1 MTIRNQGFLESI
13 HCVSGEVT
21 DARFSSSPAPV
32 AIAEVMLGGKPKK
45 AKVAKHD
52 WEECQALAKILNVS
66 LGHNEI
72 QFASGSFENGKHYG
86 YRNASTAYQ
95 ALLTLQADRLAAK
108 SDDAI
113 AVEATEAHELI
124 EEVAAPAI
132 VAVEEDEW
140 TKAWNKRFA
149 NYTDEDW
156 AREMGSSNGMVSGDR
171 ADVQSERTITFPTH
185 TYDLMR
191 Y

>member
-1 MTIRNQGFLESI
+1 MTIRNQDFLQSI

-21 DARFSSSPAPV
+21 DARFSRSPAPV

-66 LGHNEI
+66 LGHNQI

-95 ALLTLQADRLAAK
+95 ALLTLQSDRLAAK

-113 AVEATEAHELI
+113 AVESVEAHAMI
-124 EEVAAPAI
+124 EEVAAPQPQA
-132 VAVEEDEW
+132 AVEEDEW
-140 TKAWNKRFA
+140 TKSWNERFA
-149 NYTDEDW
+149 HFTEQDW
-156 AREMGSSNGMVSGDR
+156 AAHHGAQVGIVSDR

-185 TYDLMR
+185 TYDLMQ

>member
-1 MTIRNQGFLESI
+1 MTIRNQAFLESI

-32 AIAEVMLGGKPKK
+32 AIAESLLGGKPKK

-66 LGHNEI
+66 LGRNQI
-72 QFASGSFENGKHYG
+72 QFTDGSFEGGKMYG

-108 SDDAI
+108 SNEAI
-113 AVEATEAHELI
+113 ATEAVEAHELI
-124 EEVAAPAI
+124 EDTATPAI
-132 VAVEEDEW
+132 IEDAW
-140 TKAWNKRFA
+140 TKAWRERFA
-149 NYTDEDW
+149 HYTEQDW
-156 AREMGSSNGMVSGDR
+156 AEHHGAHGISDR
-171 ADVQSERTITFPTH
+171 ADVQADKAANFVMST
-185 TYDLMR
+185 R
-191 Y
+191 YGYGALV

>member
-1 MTIRNQGFLESI
+1 MTIRNQDFLQSI
-13 HCVSGEVT
+13 HCVSGEGT
-21 DARFSSSPAPV
+21 DARFSRSPAPV

-66 LGHNEI
+66 LGHNQI

-95 ALLTLQADRLAAK
+95 ALLTLQSDRLAAK

-113 AVEATEAHELI
+113 ATEAVVAHAMI
-124 EEVAAPAI
+124 EDTTTAMI
-132 VAVEEDEW
+132 EDEW
-140 TKAWNKRFA
+140 TKSWNERFA
-149 NYTDEDW
+149 HFTDADW
-156 AREMGSSNGMVSGDR
+156 AAHHGAQVGMVSDR
-171 ADVQSERTITFPTH
+171 ADVQAERTMSFPVY
-185 TYDLMR
+185 TYELTR

>member
-1 MTIRNQGFLESI
+1 MTIRNQDFLQSI

-21 DARFSSSPAPV
+21 DARFSRSPAPV
-32 AIAEVMLGGKPKK
+32 AIAESLLGGKPQK
-45 AKVAKHD
+45 AKLAKHD
-52 WEECQALAKILNVS
+52 WEECQALATILNVS
-66 LGHNEI
+66 LGHNQI
-72 QFASGSFENGKHYG
+72 QFTDGSFEGGKHYG

-113 AVEATEAHELI
+113 AVESVEAHAMI
-124 EEVAAPAI
+124 EDTATPAI
-132 VAVEEDEW
+132 IEDEW
-140 TKAWNKRFA
+140 TKSWRERFA
-149 NYTDEDW
+149 HFTDEDW
-156 AREMGSSNGMVSGDR
+156 AAHHGAQVGMVSDR
-171 ADVQSERTITFPTH
+171 DDVQAERTITFPTH

>member
-1 MTIRNQGFLESI
+1 MTIRNQAFLESI

-32 AIAEVMLGGKPKK
+32 AIAESLLGGKPKK

-66 LGHNEI
+66 LGRNQI
-72 QFASGSFENGKHYG
+72 QFTDGSFEGGKMYG

-108 SDDAI
+108 SNEAI
-113 AVEATEAHELI
+113 ATEAVEAHELI
-124 EEVAAPAI
+124 EDTATPAI
-132 VAVEEDEW
+132 IEDAW
-140 TKAWNKRFA
+140 TKSWRERFA
-149 NYTDEDW
+149 HFTDEDW
-156 AREMGSSNGMVSGDR
+156 AAHHGAQVGMVSDR

>member
-1 MTIRNQGFLESI
+1 MTIRNQDFLQSI

-21 DARFSSSPAPV
+21 DARFSRSPAPV

-45 AKVAKHD
+45 AKVAKHS
-52 WEECQALAKILNVS
+52 WEDCQALAKILNVS
-66 LGHNEI
+66 LGHNQV

-95 ALLTLQADRLAAK
+95 ALLTLQSDRLAAK

-113 AVEATEAHELI
+113 ATEAVVAHAMI
-124 EEVAAPAI
+124 EDTTTAMI
-132 VAVEEDEW
+132 EDEW
-140 TKAWNKRFA
+140 TKSWNERFA
-149 NYTDEDW
+149 HFTDADW
-156 AREMGSSNGMVSGDR
+156 AAHHGAQVGMVSDR
-171 ADVQSERTITFPTH
+171 ADVQAERTMSFPVY
-185 TYDLMR
+185 TYELTR

>member
-1 MTIRNQGFLESI
+1 MTIRNQDFLQSI

-21 DARFSSSPAPV
+21 DARFSRSPAPV
-32 AIAEVMLGGKPKK
+32 AIAESLLGGKPKK
-45 AKVAKHD
+45 AKAAKHS
-52 WEECQALAKILNVS
+52 WEECQALAKILSVS
-66 LGHNEI
+66 LGHNQI
-72 QFASGSFENGKHYG
+72 QFTDGSFEGGKHYG

-108 SDDAI
+108 SDEAI
-113 AVEATEAHELI
+113 ATEAVVAHAMI
-124 EEVAAPAI
+124 EDTTTAMI
-132 VAVEEDEW
+132 EDEW
-140 TKAWNKRFA
+140 TKSWNERFA

-156 AREMGSSNGMVSGDR
+156 AREMGSSNGMVSDR
-171 ADVQSERTITFPTH
+171 ADVQAERTMSFPVY

>member
-1 MTIRNQGFLESI
+1 MTIRNQDFLQSI

-21 DARFSSSPAPV
+21 DARFSRSPAPV

-66 LGHNEI
+66 LGHNQI

-95 ALLTLQADRLAAK
+95 ALLTLQSDRLAAK

-113 AVEATEAHELI
+113 ATEAVVAHAMI
-124 EEVAAPAI
+124 EDTTTAMI
-132 VAVEEDEW
+132 EDEW
-140 TKAWNKRFA
+140 TKSWNERFA
-149 NYTDEDW
+149 HFTDADW
-156 AREMGSSNGMVSGDR
+156 AAHHGAQVGISDR

-185 TYDLMR
+185 TYDLMQ

>member
-1 MTIRNQGFLESI
+1 MTIRNQAFLESI

-52 WEECQALAKILNVS
+52 WEECQALAKILNVN
-66 LGHNEI
+66 LGHNQI
-72 QFASGSFENGKHYG
+72 QFTDGSFENGKHYG

-95 ALLTLQADRLAAK
+95 ALLTLQADRLVAK
-108 SDDAI
+108 SNEAI
-113 AVEATEAHELI
+113 ATEAVEAHELI
-124 EEVAAPAI
+124 EDTATPAI
-132 VAVEEDEW
+132 IEDEW
-140 TKAWNKRFA
+140 TKSWREKFA
-149 NYTDEDW
+149 HFTDADW
-156 AREMGSSNGMVSGDR
+156 AEHHGAQVGMVSDR
-171 ADVQSERTITFPTH
+171 ADVQSERTISFPTH

>member
-1 MTIRNQGFLESI
+1 MTIRNQDFLQSI

-21 DARFSSSPAPV
+21 DARFSRSPAPV

-66 LGHNEI
+66 LGHNQI

-95 ALLTLQADRLAAK
+95 ALLTLQSDRLAAK

-113 AVEATEAHELI
+113 ATEAVVAHAMI
-124 EEVAAPAI
+124 EDTTTAMI
-132 VAVEEDEW
+132 EDEW
-140 TKAWNKRFA
+140 TKSWNERFA
-149 NYTDEDW
+149 HFTDADW
-156 AREMGSSNGMVSGDR
+156 AAHHGAQVGMVSDR

>member
-1 MTIRNQGFLESI
+1 MTIRNQDFLQSI

-21 DARFSSSPAPV
+21 DARFSRSPAPV

-66 LGHNEI
+66 LGHNQI
-72 QFASGSFENGKHYG
+72 QFTDGSFEGGKMYG

-95 ALLTLQADRLAAK
+95 ALLTLQSDRLAAK

-113 AVEATEAHELI
+113 ATEAVVAHELI
-124 EEVAAPAI
+124 EDTATPAI
-132 VAVEEDEW
+132 IEDAW
-140 TKAWNKRFA
+140 TKAWREKFA
-149 NYTDEDW
+149 HYTEQDW
-156 AREMGSSNGMVSGDR
+156 AAHHGAQVGIVSDR
-171 ADVQSERTITFPTH
+171 ADVQSERTISFPTH

>member
-1 MTIRNQGFLESI
+1 MTIRNQDFLQSI

-45 AKVAKHD
+45 AKVAKHS
-52 WEECQALAKILNVS
+52 WEDCQALAKILNVS
-66 LGHNEI
+66 LGHNQV

-95 ALLTLQADRLAAK
+95 ALLTLQSDRLAAK
-108 SDDAI
+108 SDEAI
-113 AVEATEAHELI
+113 AAEAVEAHAMI
-124 EEVAAPAI
+124 EEVAAPE
-132 VAVEEDEW
+132 VDEW
-140 TKAWNKRFA
+140 TKAWNERFA

-156 AREMGSSNGMVSGDR
+156 AREMGSSNGMVSDR
-171 ADVQSERTITFPTH
+171 DDVQAERTMSFPVY

>member
-1 MTIRNQGFLESI
+1 MTIRNQAFLQSI

-21 DARFSSSPAPV
+21 DARFSSTPAPV
-32 AIAEVMLGGKPKK
+32 AIAESLLGGKPKK
-45 AKVAKHD
+45 TKVAKHD

-66 LGHNEI
+66 LGRNQV
-72 QFASGSFENGKHYG
+72 QFASGSFEGGKMYG

-95 ALLTLQADRLAAK
+95 ALLALQSDRLAAK

-113 AVEATEAHELI
+113 ATEAVEAHAMI
-124 EEVAAPAI
+124 EDTATPAVI
-132 VAVEEDEW
+132 KDEW
-140 TKAWNKRFA
+140 TKAWREKFA
-149 NYTDEDW
+149 HFTEQDW
-156 AREMGSSNGMVSGDR
+156 AAHHGAQVGMVSDR
-171 ADVQSERTITFPTH
+171 ADVQSERTISFPVH

>member
-1 MTIRNQGFLESI
+1 MTIRNQDFLQSI

-21 DARFSSSPAPV
+21 DARFSRSPAPV

-66 LGHNEI
+66 LGHNQI

-95 ALLTLQADRLAAK
+95 ALLTLQSDRLAAK

-113 AVEATEAHELI
+113 ATESAEAHAMI
-124 EEVAAPAI
+124 EDTAPAI
-132 VAVEEDEW
+132 IEDEW
-140 TKAWNKRFA
+140 TKSWREKFA
-149 NYTDEDW
+149 HFTDADW
-156 AREMGSSNGMVSGDR
+156 AAHHGAQVGIVSDR
-171 ADVQSERTITFPTH
+171 ADVQAERTMSFPVY
-185 TYDLMR
+185 TYELTR

>member
-1 MTIRNQGFLESI
+1 MTIRNQAFLQSI

-32 AIAEVMLGGKPKK
+32 AIAESLLGGKPKK
-45 AKVAKHD
+45 AKVAKHS
-52 WEECQALAKILNVS
+52 WEDSQALAKILNVS
-66 LGHNEI
+66 LGHNQI

-95 ALLTLQADRLAAK
+95 ALLTLQSDRLAAK

-113 AVEATEAHELI
+113 ATEAVVAHAMI
-124 EEVAAPAI
+124 EDTTTAMI
-132 VAVEEDEW
+132 EDEW
-140 TKAWNKRFA
+140 TKSWNERFA
-149 NYTDEDW
+149 HFTDADW
-156 AREMGSSNGMVSGDR
+156 AAHHGAQVGMVSDR
-171 ADVQSERTITFPTH
+171 ADVQAERTMSFPVY
-185 TYDLMR
+185 TYELTR

>member
-1 MTIRNQGFLESI
+1 MTIRNQDFLQSI

-32 AIAEVMLGGKPKK
+32 AIAESLLGGKPKK
-45 AKVAKHD
+45 AKVAKHS
-52 WEECQALAKILNVS
+52 WEDCQALAKILNVS
-66 LGHNEI
+66 LGHNQV
-72 QFASGSFENGKHYG
+72 QFADGSFEGGKMYG

-95 ALLTLQADRLAAK
+95 ALLTLQSDRLAAK
-108 SDDAI
+108 SDEAI
-113 AVEATEAHELI
+113 ATESAEAHAMI
-124 EEVAAPAI
+124 EDTAPAI
-132 VAVEEDEW
+132 EVDEW
-140 TKAWNKRFA
+140 TKSWNERFA

-156 AREMGSSNGMVSGDR
+156 AREMGSSNGMVSDR
-171 ADVQSERTITFPTH
+171 ADVQSERTISFPVH

>member
-1 MTIRNQGFLESI
+1 MTIRNQDFLQSI

-21 DARFSSSPAPV
+21 DARFSRSPAPV
-32 AIAEVMLGGKPKK
+32 AIAESLLGGKPKK
-45 AKVAKHD
+45 AKAAKHS

-66 LGHNEI
+66 LGHNQV
-72 QFASGSFENGKHYG
+72 QFADGSFEGGKHYG

-95 ALLTLQADRLAAK
+95 ALLTLQSDRLAAK
-108 SDDAI
+108 SNEAI

-156 AREMGSSNGMVSGDR
+156 AREMGSSNGMVSDR
-171 ADVQSERTITFPTH
+171 DDVQAERTITFPTH

>member
-1 MTIRNQGFLESI
+1 MTIRNQAFLRSI

-32 AIAEVMLGGKPKK
+32 AIAESLLGGKPKK

-66 LGHNEI
+66 LGHNQI

-95 ALLTLQADRLAAK
+95 ALLTLQSDRLAAK

-113 AVEATEAHELI
+113 AVESVEAHAMI
-124 EEVAAPAI
+124 EDTAAPE
-132 VAVEEDEW
+132 VDEW
-140 TKAWNKRFA
+140 TKSWNERFA
-149 NYTDEDW
+149 NFTDEDW
-156 AREMGSSNGMVSGDR
+156 AEHHGAQVGMVSDR
-171 ADVQSERTITFPTH
+171 DNVQSERTITFPTH

>member
-1 MTIRNQGFLESI
+1 MTIRNQDFLQSI

-21 DARFSSSPAPV
+21 DARFSRSPAPV

-66 LGHNEI
+66 LGHNQI

-95 ALLTLQADRLAAK
+95 ALLTLQSDRLAAK

-113 AVEATEAHELI
+113 ATEAVVAHAMI
-124 EEVAAPAI
+124 EDTTTAMI
-132 VAVEEDEW
+132 EDEW
-140 TKAWNKRFA
+140 TKSWNERFA
-149 NYTDEDW
+149 HFTDADW
-156 AREMGSSNGMVSGDR
+156 AAHHGAQVGMVSDR
-171 ADVQSERTITFPTH
+171 ADVQAERTMSFPVY
-185 TYDLMR
+185 TYELTR

>member
-1 MTIRNQGFLESI
+1 MTIRNQAFLQSI

-32 AIAEVMLGGKPKK
+32 AIAETLLGGKPKK

-66 LGHNEI
+66 LGHNQI
-72 QFASGSFENGKHYG
+72 MFTVASSFENGKHYG

-95 ALLTLQADRLAAK
+95 ALLTLQSDRLAAK

-113 AVEATEAHELI
+113 ATEAVEAHAMI
-124 EEVAAPAI
+124 EDTATPAI
-132 VAVEEDEW
+132 IEDEW
-140 TKAWNKRFA
+140 TKSWNERFA
-149 NYTDEDW
+149 HFTDADW
-156 AREMGSSNGMVSGDR
+156 AAHHGAQVGTVSDR
-171 ADVQSERTITFPTH
+171 ADMQVERTISFPVH
-185 TYDLMR
+185 TYDLMK

>member
-1 MTIRNQGFLESI
+1 MTIRNQAFLQSI
-13 HCVSGEVT
+13 HCESGEVT
-21 DARFSSSPAPV
+21 DARFSSAAPV
-32 AIAEVMLGGKPKK
+32 AIAESLLGGKPKK
-45 AKVAKHD
+45 KVAKHD

-66 LGHNEI
+66 LGHNQV
-72 QFASGSFENGKHYG
+72 QFADGSFEGGKHYG

-95 ALLTLQADRLAAK
+95 ALLTLQSDRLAAK
-108 SDDAI
+108 SNEAI

-140 TKAWNKRFA
+140 TKSWNERFA
-149 NYTDEDW
+149 HFTDEDW
-156 AREMGSSNGMVSGDR
+156 AAHHGSQVVSSDR
-171 ADVQSERTITFPTH
+171 ADVQSERTITFPIN